1 MTILAVVTQLLERC
15 AQVTFHAVVDDQ
27 RGVLT
32 LDDFQHLT
40 AVDGLYRLTLLGLA
54 EAGFHHLSNI
64 LLLHVVLVELLDAS
78 HLVVVKPV
86 GCLLLSQFVE
96 DLGIEL
102 VERLSADAD
111 CSSLP

>member
-15 AQVTFHAVVDDQ
+15 AQVTFYAVVDDQ

-64 LLLHVVLVELLDAS
+64 LFLHVVLVELLDAR
-78 HLVVVKPV
+78 HLIVVEPV
-86 GCLLLSQFVE
+86 GGLIHTQ
-96 DLGIEL
+96 L
-102 VERLSADAD
+102 VEHLSVVFQF
-111 CSSLP
+111 L